1 MSIIH
6 QKVVDD
12 QGQPEAA
19 LVPWDVFVQI
29 QHLLEDDEPL
39 SDIEREAL
47 AQADQDRATG
57 NTDAFVSLD
66 DLKSELSD

>member
-1 MSIIH
+1 MTITY
-6 QKVVDD
+6 QKVVDE

-39 SDIEREAL
+39 TDAEREAL
-47 AQADQDRATG
+47 AQADQDRAAG
-57 NTDAFVSLD
+57 NKDAFVSLD
-66 DLKSELSD
+66 HLKSELT